1 MSADN
6 NAAGNDA
13 GVLHEGGI
21 AGHGNCVQMNLD

>member
-13 GVLHEGGI
+13 GVLHGVEI